1 MRVFVCLVQLALL
14 AAIGCVTV
22 PNLDAGPTATPVLQD
37 RTDCGEILG
46 TAFRS
51 SAERDW
57 FTENCSAW
65 ARDTLGPVV
74 TAASANGGQP
84 APTTTPTSED
94 VRCAQMRGKPYE
106 NADARAWFLANCTP
120 SGARTNAG
128 GPSP

>member
-1 MRVFVCLVQLALL
+1 MRIFVGLVQLALL
-14 AAIGCVTV
+14 AAIGCMSV
-22 PNLDAGPTATPVLQD
+22 PNLDAGPTPTPVLQD

-74 TAASANGGQP
+74 AAAPANGGQP
-84 APTTTPTSED
+84 AATATPTSEEA
-94 VRCAQMRGKPYE
+94 RCAQMRGKPYE
-106 NADARAWFLANCTP
+106 NPEARAWFLANCEA
-120 SGARTNAG
+120 SGARTTAG

>member
-57 FTENCSAW
+57 FTEHGSAW

-120 SGARTNAG
+120 LGARTNAG